1 MSTGSPHVAKSTDG
15 KLWFATLDGVSV
27 VDPRHL
33 PFNKLP
39 PPVHIEQITA
49 DRKTYDVASDAV
61 HLPSLIRDLQIDYTA
76 LSLVA
81 PEKTR
86 FRYKLEGHDRDWQD
100 VGTRRQTFYNDLPPK
115 NYRFRVIASNNSG
128 VWNETGAAL
137 DFSIA
142 PAYYQTAWFRTLAV
156 VTVLSLL
163 WSAYRIRLRVI
174 ERHQAEITALN
185 ESLMKAQEQERTR
198 IAGELHDGVM
208 QQISA
213 LSLMLGT
220 ARRKIHSDV
229 EAKAEIRDVQ
239 KKLIR
244 VGTEVRQLS
253 HDLHPASL
261 KDKGL
266 PDALRA
272 YCDEFSGVHGISVSV
287 SCDADDAV
295 RELSR
300 GAALAVYRI
309 AQEAMGNA
317 VTHGAAA
324 HVDVRLTRSN
334 GRVTLSVTD
343 DGKGFDPNR
352 IGGSG
357 GLGLINMRERARQ
370 LNGTF
375 ELHSEPGRGTT
386 VRVTIPF
393 RPAV

>member
-1 MSTGSPHVAKSTDG
+1 V
-15 KLWFATLDGVSV
+15 
-27 VDPRHL
+27 R
-33 PFNKLP
+33 LP
-39 PPVHIEQITA
+39 P
-49 DRKTYDVASDAV
+49 
-61 HLPSLIRDLQIDYTA
+61 LIRDLQIDYTA

-81 PEKTR
+81 PEKVR
-86 FRYKLEGHDRDWQD
+86 FRYKLEGWDRDWQD
-100 VGTRRQTFYNDLPPK
+100 VGARRQAFYTNLPPRT
-115 NYRFRVIASNNSG
+115 YRFHVMASNNSG

-142 PAYYQTAWFRTLAV
+142 RAYYQTVWFRTLAV
-156 VTVLSLL
+156 VTFLSLL
-163 WSAYRIRLRVI
+163 WAAHRIRLRIV

-213 LSLMLGT
+213 LTLILGT
-220 ARRKIHSDV
+220 ARRKIPSDS
-229 EAKAEIRDVQ
+229 EAKAEIGDAQ
-239 KKLIR
+239 KKLIQ
-244 VGTEVRQLS
+244 VGTDIRQLS

-261 KDKGL
+261 KAAGL

-272 YCDEFSGVHGISVSV
+272 YCDEFSHVRGISVS
-287 SCDADDAV
+287 CEADDSA
-295 RELSR
+295 RDLSR

-317 VTHGAAA
+317 VTHGAAH

-334 GRVTLSVTD
+334 GLVALTVTD
-343 DGKGFDPNR
+343 DGKGFDANR
-352 IGGSG
+352 IGGVR

-375 ELHSEPGRGTT
+375 ELNSAPGRGTT

-393 RPAV
+393 RRAV